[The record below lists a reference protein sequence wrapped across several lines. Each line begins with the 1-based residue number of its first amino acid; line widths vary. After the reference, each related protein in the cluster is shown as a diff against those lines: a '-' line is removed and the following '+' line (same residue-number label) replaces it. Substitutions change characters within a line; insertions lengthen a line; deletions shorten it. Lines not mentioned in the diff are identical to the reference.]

1 MEPKFW
7 DVQQAVSGNH
17 ISLRNGTLIH
27 DLVMNWSSIATGVEG
42 GDDGSVKSV
51 THGAAVV
58 SVHPGEWYSC
68 IPMYLAE

>member
-1 MEPKFW
+1 MGRAAGCKRQSHLIEKC
-7 DVQQAVSGNH
+7 S
-17 ISLRNGTLIH
+17 GTLIH
-27 DLVMNWSSIATGVEG
+27 DWVLNGSSIATGVEG

>member
-1 MEPKFW
+1 MLW
-7 DVQQAVSGNH
+7 D
-17 ISLRNGTLIH
+17 TLIH
-27 DLVMNWSSIATGVEG
+27 DLVMNCSSIATGVEG

-68 IPMYLAE
+68 IPMYLAEWSMLNWSSIPLVHD